1 MLIDSFGRVH
11 DSLRISVTDRCN
23 IRCFYCMPNE
33 NITFLPKTE
42 LLTFEEIARFVELAT
57 QLGIRK
63 FRLTGGEPLVRREL
77 HQLVRMLRSIEG
89 VEDLA
94 LTTNAV
100 LLEEQAEALLEAG
113 LMRMNV
119 SLDSLRPEIFE
130 QITRRKGL
138 EQVLAGLRR
147 AAEVG
152 FRKIRINAVSIAGLT
167 EA

>member
-23 IRCFYCMPNE
+23 IRCFYCMPYE
-33 NITFLPKTE
+33 NITFLPKTD
-42 LLTFEEIARFVELAT
+42 LLTFEEIARFAELAT

-100 LLEEQAEALLEAG
+100 LLEEQAETLFEAG
-113 LMRMNV
+113 LMRLNV

-130 QITRRKGL
+130 QITRRSGL
-138 EQVLAGLRR
+138 EQVLAGLR
-147 AAEVG
+147 
-152 FRKIRINAVSIAGLT
+152 
-167 EA
+167 